1 MKFEANKILEE
12 YKFKKIGSFHIDKNN
27 FIVDYEEQFGEMD
40 QCIYIHVIDNKIVRV
55 GSSKNKLKSR
65 MKSWER
71 DVSKALNGEKSST
84 PLWEAEL
91 WRKKLNNKKGDLY
104 FRQGWITKTPIG
116 KFNSYLS
123 EESYLIG
130 KFQPEM
136 NRSKHR

>member
-1 MKFEANKILEE
+1 MTNQADKILEE
-12 YKFKKIGSFHIDKNN
+12 YKFKNIGNFYIANDN
-27 FIVDYEEQFGEMD
+27 FIVDYEDKFGEID
-40 QCIYIHVIDNKIVRV
+40 QCIYIHTIENKIIRI
-55 GSSKNKLKSR
+55 GSSKNKLRLR

-71 DVSKALNGEKSST
+71 DVSKALKKEKSNT
-84 PLWEAEL
+84 PIWEAEL
-91 WRKKLNNKKGDLY
+91 WREKLLNKKGILY
-104 FRQGWITKTPIG
+104 FREGWTIETPVG